1 MKIAVDRFTSDGDT
15 TISSLSLDGAFVC
28 FGLED
33 EFRTAK
39 VADETRIPAGT
50 YPVALRTAGKHHLQY
65 KQRFPDFHRGM
76 LQIQDVPGFESILIH
91 CGNTHADTSGCL
103 LVGMGAIAEP
113 GNMSISSSVAAYRRL
128 YPMVV
133 DAAAAGRLQIEL
145 FDNDRSQSDA

>member
-15 TISSLSLDGAFVC
+15 TLSEVSIDGAFVC

-33 EFRTAK
+33 EFRTIK

-50 YPVALRTAGKHHLQY
+50 YTVGLRVAGKHHQQY
-65 KQRFPDFHRGM
+65 KQRFPDLHRGM
-76 LQIQDVPGFESILIH
+76 LHILDVPGFEYVLIH

-103 LVGMGAIAEP
+103 LVGTGAIAEP
-113 GNMSISSSVAAYRRL
+113 GKMSISRSVAAYRRL

-133 DAAAAGRLQIEL
+133 DAAAAGRVKIEL
-145 FDNDRSQSDA
+145 IDHDR